1 LYKFV
6 SKDTVSDPTD
16 KANSR
21 LMAEGMLYA
30 AVFAPDG
37 TGRWMALTPNTPVNP
52 VLPSTVEGSLVPLPK
67 RPQGG
72 IVEVT
77 TDAEALAFKQQFA
90 TLGDLYQ
97 GNDIEKQGAILID
110 AHFAANAAGATT
122 TARPED
128 TDMAADGSLYIA
140 FTSGSPGGD
149 GGPDKRVFTGP
160 KGETPWEFGWILRLV
175 EDQDDPAAM
184 TFRWESFAMGGE
196 PAEGG
201 AGFSNP
207 DNLEF
212 DNNGNVWMVTDIS
225 TSKHNQPVASRVNDP
240 GESISQT
247 DIQGI
252 FGNNSIWC
260 LPTSGEMAGNAYL
273 FGIGPMECE
282 TTGPFFSPDQK
293 TLFLAV
299 QHPGEKYGIRKDNQ
313 TETRKFVIKTTAGE
327 KFQQERLVPL
337 GSNWPRK
344 GTSDP
349 PQPAVVAIRRLDN
362 QPITT
367 A

>member
-1 LYKFV
+1 
-6 SKDTVSDPTD
+6 
-16 KANSR
+16 
-21 LMAEGMLYA
+21 
-30 AVFAPDG
+30 
-37 TGRWMALTPNTPVNP
+37 
-52 VLPSTVEGSLVPLPK
+52 
-67 RPQGG
+67 
-72 IVEVT
+72 
-77 TDAEALAFKQQFA
+77 
-90 TLGDLYQ
+90 
-97 GNDIEKQGAILID
+97 
-110 AHFAANAAGATT
+110 
-122 TARPED
+122 
-128 TDMAADGSLYIA
+128 
-140 FTSGSPGGD
+140 
-149 GGPDKRVFTGP
+149 
-160 KGETPWEFGWILRLV
+160 
-175 EDQDDPAAM
+175 
-184 TFRWESFAMGGE
+184 
-196 PAEGG
+196 
-201 AGFSNP
+201 
-207 DNLEF
+207 
-212 DNNGNVWMVTDIS
+212 MVTDIS
-225 TSKHNQPVASRVNDP
+225 TSKHNQPVTSRVNDQ

-299 QHPGEKYGIRKDNQ
+299 QHPGEKHGIRKDNQ
-313 TETRKFVIKTTAGE
+313 METRKFVIKTTAGE

-367 A
+367 T